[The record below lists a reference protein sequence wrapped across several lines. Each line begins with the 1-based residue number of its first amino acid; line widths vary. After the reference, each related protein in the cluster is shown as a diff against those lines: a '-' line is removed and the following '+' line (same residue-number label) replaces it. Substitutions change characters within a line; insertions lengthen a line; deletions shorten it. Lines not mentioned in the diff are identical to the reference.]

1 MTPPAPR
8 RRARFAFLVAG
19 ALVVLVAGTAL
30 AAWRA
35 YTGTGPLAEPRA
47 VVVPK
52 GAGVARI
59 GRILEDAGV
68 VSNGRL
74 FAVFTRVDGLA
85 PRLRAGEF
93 AFDQGASMREAARH
107 LALGQP
113 VQRRLTVAEGLTT
126 TQALALVAA
135 AEGMEGAVPDAVEEG
150 ALLPETYL
158 YTWFDPRPQMVARM
172 RRAMDETLAQLWEK
186 RAPDLAVDDP
196 REALILASIVEKETG
211 LAAERPLVAAVFHNR
226 LKRGMKLQSDPTVVY
241 ALTDGKAPPER
252 KLTRADLEIDSP
264 YNTYAHE
271 GLPPA
276 PIANPGRAAIEAVL
290 NPARSDALYFVADGT
305 GGHAFARTLEEHNR
319 NVAKWRA
326 LQRENSSP

>member
-1 MTPPAPR
+1 LTSRAPR
-8 RRARFAFLVAG
+8 RRTRFAFLVAG
-19 ALVVLVAGTAL
+19 ALVVLVAGAAL

-35 YTGTGPLAEPRA
+35 YTGPGPLAEPRA

-59 GRILEDAGV
+59 GQILEDGGIVA
-68 VSNGRL
+68 NRRL
-74 FAVFTRVDGLA
+74 FAVFTRIDGIA

-93 AFDQGASMREAARH
+93 AFVPGASMREAARH

-126 TQALALVAA
+126 AQALALVAA
-135 AEGMEGAVPDAVEEG
+135 AEGMDGAAPAAVEEG

-158 YTWFDPRPQMVARM
+158 YTWFDGRAQMVARM
-172 RRAMDETLAQLWEK
+172 RRAMDEALKRAWEA
-186 RAPDLAVDDP
+186 RAPDLAVASA
-196 REALILASIVEKETG
+196 REALILASLVEKETA
-211 LAAERPLVAAVFHNR
+211 LAVERPLVAAVFHNR
-226 LKRGMKLQSDPTVVY
+226 LKRGMKLQSDPTVAY
-241 ALTDGKAPPER
+241 ALTGGKGALDRP
-252 KLTRADLEIDSP
+252 LARADLEMDSP
-264 YNTYAHE
+264 YNTYARE
-271 GLPPA
+271 GLPPG
-276 PIANPGRAAIEAVL
+276 PIANPGRAAIEAAL

-326 LQRENSSP
+326 LRKSGSE